1 MLPGPDF
8 DQVCQVQRSSTDN
21 VHLSL
26 CPLQLGSDSLGQ
38 AKHEAAKQNW
48 EVKHFFLFS
57 LPSPSEKT
65 VKNPT
70 QNKNKKKIRM
80 APQDLSGNVFNRR
93 DNRRL
98 TLRRTFLKSSS
109 TNGSPSLFSSSSIQ
123 DGEDEATLYIHSNQ
137 LCKEQLPVEQ
147 AERWLLCA
155 HHECS
160 CVHTAW
166 APVLQKMRQH
176 RSPTL
181 LKAALTPASW
191 PNARGA
197 CYKILLLQFCS

>member
-1 MLPGPDF
+1 MFIYPSALCSLVVIAWAKPSMKLQSRTGKWSISF
-8 DQVCQVQRSSTDN
+8 CSHCQVPVRK
-21 VHLSL
+21 L
-26 CPLQLGSDSLGQ
+26 
-38 AKHEAAKQNW
+38 K
-48 EVKHFFLFS
+48 
-57 LPSPSEKT
+57 
-65 VKNPT
+65 KNPT

-93 DNRRL
+93 DNQRL

-123 DGEDEATLYIHSNQ
+123 DGEDEASLYIHSNQ
-137 LCKEQLPVEQ
+137 LCKEQLSVEQ

-191 PNARGA
+191 TNARGA